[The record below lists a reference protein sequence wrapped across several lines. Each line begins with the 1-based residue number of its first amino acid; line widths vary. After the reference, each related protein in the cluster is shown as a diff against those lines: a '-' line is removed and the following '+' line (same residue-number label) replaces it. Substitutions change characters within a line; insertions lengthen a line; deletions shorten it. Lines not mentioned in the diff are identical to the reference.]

1 MGMNEEQ
8 KARLLTRLKE
18 SGALEKPCPRCEGSI
33 QIEQILIDVLVRENV
48 QGPLNAATTPTAQ
61 MAAVTCTQCG
71 YLMLFS
77 LMQLDLHDL

>member
-8 KARLLTRLKE
+8 KARLLARLKE

-48 QGPLNAATTPTAQ
+48 QGPLSAASTPTAQ

-71 YLMLFS
+71 YLM
-77 LMQLDLHDL
+77 QLDLHDL

>member
-1 MGMNEEQ
+1 MYAEPW
-8 KARLLTRLKE
+8 
-18 SGALEKPCPRCEGSI
+18 LECHHACSRASSSTVPVDP